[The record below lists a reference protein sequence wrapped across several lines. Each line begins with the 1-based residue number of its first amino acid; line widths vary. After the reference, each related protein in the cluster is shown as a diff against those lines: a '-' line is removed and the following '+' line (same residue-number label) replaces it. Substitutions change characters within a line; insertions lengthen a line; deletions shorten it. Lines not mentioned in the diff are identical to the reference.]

1 MPLGEVPV
9 VSAVGFR
16 GRKASNREGPSG
28 PLRMTHLSRTRSVAL
43 PIAVLCVA
51 ALLSGPISA
60 QRDRARRLKPA
71 EARPEIK
78 NIFWQPNEVV
88 QGSPVLISV
97 ELSGPAREVNGSWLG
112 KRIRFSR
119 SDQPRVWVALAGAD
133 VDQSPGSFDVRVS
146 AAMGGRLVRLSK
158 PVEVTQ
164 AQFGTGEVQVAQ
176 DYVHPTADEQRQI
189 ARDELR
195 KKHALGQLTP
205 RPLWRGN
212 FTKPVDAEPTPSFG
226 ETRLMNEEKESHHLG
241 TDFPAKEGTSVYA
254 SNAGVVVLAAPLF
267 YEGNCVIVDHGDRL
281 FTVYMHLEKMNVHRG
296 ERIRKRARIGL
307 SGRTGRVTGPH
318 LHFEVVWNGSHLD
331 PVRLLALTLPEAET
345 VRRRPGAR

>member
-1 MPLGEVPV
+1 MNQNARVHF
-9 VSAVGFR
+9 A
-16 GRKASNREGPSG
+16 
-28 PLRMTHLSRTRSVAL
+28 AL
-43 PIAVLCVA
+43 PMAALFVA
-51 ALLSGPISA
+51 ALMSDPISA
-60 QRDRARRLKPA
+60 QTDRQRRSQRA

-78 NIFWQPNEVV
+78 NIFWQPNEVA

-97 ELSGPAREVNGSWLG
+97 ELSGQAREVNGSWLG

-146 AAMGGRLVRLSK
+146 AAMRGRLVRLSK
-158 PVEVTQ
+158 PIEVTQ

-195 KKHALGQLTP
+195 KKHAMSQLTP

-212 FTKPVDAEPTPSFG
+212 FTKPIDAESTPSFG

-241 TDFPAKEGTSVYA
+241 TDFPAKEGTAVQA
-254 SNAGVVVLAAPLF
+254 SNAGVVLLASPLF

-331 PVRLLALTLPEAET
+331 PVRLLALTLPEGET
-345 VRRRPGAR
+345 RLRRSSE